1 MLSTVFDYCF
11 PQLRRQVK
19 TDIKINGENILLM
32 IGTAAQM
39 NVQMSQKLIIL
50 KQYINYVEMLKSRAL
65 VLQESCDLTDFKLV
79 P

>member
-1 MLSTVFDYCF
+1 
-11 PQLRRQVK
+11 
-19 TDIKINGENILLM
+19 
-32 IGTAAQM
+32 M

-65 VLQESCDLTDFKLV
+65 ALQESCDLTDFKLV

>member
-1 MLSTVFDYCF
+1 ML
-11 PQLRRQVK
+11 
-19 TDIKINGENILLM
+19 
-32 IGTAAQM
+32 GTAAQM

-79 P
+79 PQIQLVLYYCYFGTLERDSDLKILNVEY